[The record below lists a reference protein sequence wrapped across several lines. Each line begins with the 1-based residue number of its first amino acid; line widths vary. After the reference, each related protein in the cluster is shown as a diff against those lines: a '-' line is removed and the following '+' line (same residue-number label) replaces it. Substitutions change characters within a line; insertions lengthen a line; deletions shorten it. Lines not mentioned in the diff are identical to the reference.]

1 MSRQQS
7 QPLVVS
13 HVGKTYPGRSQP
25 VLHDISLTVEPG
37 EFVSV
42 LGPSGCGKST
52 LLRLL
57 IGLDREHQGEIRLG
71 AQKITGPSLDR
82 GIVFQDHRLL
92 PWLTLADNIGL
103 ALLNLNWPQARKQEA
118 VRRNLE
124 LVGLAGHADAYPHQL
139 SGGMAQRGAIARGL
153 ATEPGILLLD
163 EPLGALDALTRIKLQ
178 HELLRI
184 WQVRRITT
192 VLVTHDIEE
201 AIFLSNR
208 IFVMQAAPGRIAREI
223 DVNLPHPRDR
233 TSDRFAALRRE
244 VIEAMGGELALA
256 A

>member
-1 MSRQQS
+1 MPRQPQA
-7 QPLVVS
+7 LTVS
-13 HVGKTYPGRSQP
+13 HVGKTYPGRRQP
-25 VLHDISLTVEPG
+25 VLHDVSLAVRPG
-37 EFVSV
+37 EFVSI

-57 IGLDREHQGEIRLG
+57 IGLDHDHQGDIRIG
-71 AQKITGPSLDR
+71 TERISGTSLDR

-92 PWLTLADNIGL
+92 PWLTLEDNIAL
-103 ALLNLNWPQARKQEA
+103 ALLNVGWPEARKREA

-124 LVGLAGHADAYPHQL
+124 LVGLAGHEQAYPHQL

-153 ATEPGILLLD
+153 VAEPGILLLD

-184 WQVRRITT
+184 WQAERIST

-201 AIFLSNR
+201 AIFLSSR

-223 DVNLPHPRDR
+223 AIDLPHPRDR
-233 TSDRFAALRRE
+233 TAGHFAAIRRE
-244 VIEAMGGELALA
+244 VIEAMGGEHALA